1 MKELSI
7 NRVLEQVDSGW
18 IKIIQDFFL
27 NKTDHAIVTG
37 VKRAFGGLQL
47 SIEGGT
53 DNDRYLVKQVDRK
66 TFSTC
71 EICGAKGEAY
81 TMESQ
86 IVVRCRRH
94 MTWLYDRDKLIA

>member
-7 NRVLEQVDSGW
+7 NRILEQVDSGW
-18 IKIIQDFFL
+18 EKIIREFFL
-27 NKTDHAIVTG
+27 NKTDHAIVIG
-37 VKRAFGGLQL
+37 AKRTFGGLQIT
-47 SIEGGT
+47 IEGGT
-53 DNDRYLVKQVDRK
+53 DNDRHLVKQVDRK

-81 TMESQ
+81 TMEDQ
-86 IVVRCRRH
+86 IMIRCRRH